1 MEERASMFTYRTD
14 EHMEE
19 SGRKFLRNLGI
30 ENQVRPD
37 GMTII
42 QKIKR
47 NDKTFAYLRVPRY

>member
-1 MEERASMFTYRTD
+1 MFTYRTD